1 MHSNPPSP
9 ESPILRLILGD
20 QLSHYHSWFQEVCD
34 DVVYLMAEVKS
45 EASYVRHHIQKVLG
59 FFQSM
64 RTFAGELEQAG
75 HRIIYVKLDDA
86 YNQGSIS
93 AECLHQIKLINA
105 SHFAYQEPDEWRLQE
120 ELRAMCDSLT
130 IPHKCISS
138 EHFLSDDEL
147 WSTVFKGKK
156 TRIMENF
163 YRFMRRHHGILMNDA
178 EPMGGAWNFDKEN
191 RKSIPKTVDIPDPLL
206 FDHDVTELASMLER
220 MQIQTIGS
228 LTSKHFS
235 WPKNRAES
243 LELMRFFNEHLLPN
257 FGRYQDAMTIRS
269 WSLFHS
275 RLSFSLNTKMLHPLE
290 VINSAIDAMQANPDL
305 ISIEQTEGYI
315 RQILGWREYMRGIYR
330 EYMPEYANLNAF
342 NHQRALPDW
351 FWTGDTPMHCLS
363 MTIKQSLDHAYAHH
377 IQRLMITG
385 NYALLSGINPDAVDE
400 WYLGI
405 YMDAI
410 EWVEMPN
417 TRGMSQF
424 ADGGI
429 VGTKPYVSSASY
441 INSMSDYCKSCKFD
455 PKKKIGEDACP
466 FNSLYWHFYHR
477 NREMLGGNNRIGMM
491 YAVWDKMQNKEE
503 ILAQAEAHLKT
514 L

>member
-1 MHSNPPSP
+1 MHSNLPSP
-9 ESPILRLILGD
+9 ETPILRLILGD
-20 QLSHYHSWFQEVCD
+20 QLSHYHSWFQEVRD
-34 DVVYLMAEVKS
+34 DVIYLMAEVRS

-59 FFQSM
+59 FFHAM
-64 RTFAGELEQAG
+64 RTFAEELEQKG
-75 HRIIYVKLDDA
+75 HRIIYVTLDDA
-86 YNQGSIS
+86 HNQGSIS

-105 SHFAYQEPDEWRLQE
+105 SHFAYQEPDEWRLHE
-120 ELRAMCDSLT
+120 ELRKMCDSLS
-130 IPHKCISS
+130 IPHECISS
-138 EHFLSDDEL
+138 EHFLSDDAL
-147 WSTVFKGKK
+147 WSKVFKGKK

-163 YRFMRRHHGILMNDA
+163 YRFMRKHHEILMNDA
-178 EPMGGAWNFDKEN
+178 EPMGGTWNFDKEN
-191 RKSIPKTVDIPDPLL
+191 RKSIPKTIKIPEPFC
-206 FDHDVTELASMLER
+206 FDHDVTELTSMLER

-228 LTSKHFS
+228 VDPKHFP
-235 WPKNRAES
+235 WPKNRTES
-243 LELMRFFNEHLLPN
+243 LELMHEFNAHLLPN

-290 VINSAIDAMQANPDL
+290 VITSAIDAMHANPEL

-330 EYMPEYANLNAF
+330 EYMPEYASLNAF

-351 FWTGDTPMHCLS
+351 FWTGDTPIHCLS

-385 NYALLSGINPDAVDE
+385 NYALLVGINPDAVDE

-441 INSMSDYCKSCKFD
+441 INSMSDYCKSCRFD
-455 PKKKIGEDACP
+455 PKQKVGEDACP

-477 NREMLGGNNRIGMM
+477 NREMLGNNNRIGMM

>member
-1 MHSNPPSP
+1 MHSNPPNPKSP
-9 ESPILRLILGD
+9 TVRLILGD
-20 QLSHYHSWFQEVCD
+20 QLSHYHSWYREVHD
-34 DVVYLMAEVKS
+34 DVVYLMAEVQS
-45 EASYVRHHIQKVLG
+45 EASYVKHHVQKVLG
-59 FFQSM
+59 FFQAM
-64 RTFAGELEQAG
+64 RTFAEELEQAG
-75 HRIIYVKLDDA
+75 HRIIYVKLDDEQ
-86 YNQGSIS
+86 NQGSIS
-93 AECLHQIKLINA
+93 AECLRHIKLHSA
-105 SHFAYQEPDEWRLQE
+105 SSFEYQEPDEWRLQE
-120 ELRAMCDSLT
+120 ELRSMCASLD
-130 IPHKCISS
+130 IPSTCVQS
-138 EHFLSDDEL
+138 EHFLSDDIL

-163 YRFMRRHHGILMNDA
+163 YRFMRKHHGILMNGTD
-178 EPMGGAWNFDKEN
+178 PIGGAWNFDKEN
-191 RKSIPKTVDIPDPLL
+191 RKSIPKTIDIPEPLS
-206 FDHDVTELASMLER
+206 FDHDVTELASMLDR
-220 MQIQTIGS
+220 MNITTIGTVDAS
-228 LTSKHFS
+228 HFP
-235 WPKNRAES
+235 WPKNRVES
-243 LELMRFFNEHLLPN
+243 LTLMDFFNKHLLSN
-257 FGRYQDAMTIRS
+257 FGRYQDAMTNRS

-275 RLSFSLNTKMLHPLE
+275 RLSFSLNTKMLHPME
-290 VINSAIDAMQANPDL
+290 VITSAIDAMNKNPEL
-305 ISIEQTEGYI
+305 ISIEQVEGYV

-330 EYMPEYANLNAF
+330 EYMPQYATLNAF
-342 NHQRALPDW
+342 NHTRQLPAW

-385 NYALLSGINPDAVDE
+385 NYALLAGINPDEVDA

-441 INSMSDYCKSCKFD
+441 INSMSDYCKGCAFD
-455 PKKKIGEDACP
+455 PKKKVGEDACP

-477 NREMLGGNNRIGMM
+477 NRAMLGGNNRIGMM

-503 ILAQAEAHLKT
+503 ILAQADAHLNA